1 MRISVR
7 RAWVSLLKTD
17 AFHGPARAP
26 RRRLVA
32 RALCLHAAQAR
43 PRTSR
48 LGARQ
53 TSTVNRKGDLLPEH
67 APAWRLPCVLPLFI
81 HTRPKAS
88 MTPPRSARNQNRA
101 CFRGLCSLQSTTREA
116 LALRSA
122 SRHPGRSTLPRE
134 PCSLRRASGFSHEYL
149 LLSPRSALAHVPAR
163 TAPGLRH
170 FSPKRVCATSA
181 YAREVSSK
189 NIPPAARHR
198 PSAKRP
204 PFSRPIHSASQLL
217 RTA

>member
-1 MRISVR
+1 MPHKRVLGQADWALARHPQSTGKEISCR
-7 RAWVSLLKTD
+7 ST
-17 AFHGPARAP
+17 
-26 RRRLVA
+26 RRRGGCRACCHSSFTLA
-32 RALCLHAAQAR
+32 RKRMRHPHA
-43 PRTSR
+43 P
-48 LGARQ
+48 LGIK
-53 TSTVNRKGDLLPEH
+53 TEH
-67 APAWRLPCVLPLFI
+67 AFADCALR
-81 HTRPKAS
+81 K
-88 MTPPRSARNQNRA
+88 
-101 CFRGLCSLQSTTREA
+101 STTREA

-181 YAREVSSK
+181 YAREVSS
-189 NIPPAARHR
+189 NSIPPAARHR
-198 PSAKRP
+198 PLAKRP